1 MRLKAT
7 RNCGKHYWTTIPFTP
22 NYIPWTM
29 VLKFS
34 WHSFSHLGARQVAF
48 FREISIPN
56 YRHLR
61 ILSCNAENAANN
73 LHPLEFTELVRTALA
88 QRGLSDALPTDS
100 SVFYGEGHGGGRGG
114 NRGGCGGGQVGA
126 RKELKLDGES
136 VCHAWNNQKS
146 QWNSYSRWL

>member
-1 MRLKAT
+1 MGSIIELRFHLLPPTSLDYGPKVLMRVIV
-7 RNCGKHYWTTIPFTP
+7 H
-22 NYIPWTM
+22 
-29 VLKFS
+29 
-34 WHSFSHLGARQVAF
+34 WHSFSHLGARQVPF
-48 FREISIPN
+48 FIPN

-88 QRGLSDALPTDS
+88 RRGLSDALPTDS

-114 NRGGCGGGQVGA
+114 NRGGRGGGQVGA